1 MSGRCKPAVVV
12 TRPRASMTATL
23 KRASVWTPGGE
34 WVMGKEYDVGYGK
47 PPVKNQFKK
56 GKSGNPWGRLK
67 LSREKQ
73 PLDPKKIAIA
83 ALKSLV
89 TITVNGKKKKVTPME
104 AIWKSIIA
112 DALKGDKTAR
122 KYVVEFMM
130 KLDKLDFEDD
140 GVYFH
145 RMTKERQKAL
155 DDFLEEFG
163 PYEIVDNE
171 EEGND
176 SSSGGLDNRKQGN
189 GSSSGGSIIR
199 NKEIARHRGALIIRD
214 KEIARHPEDS
224 CGSNNG
230 CRSFDSAGR
239 IARNHEEAIE
249 AANVTTVRHRGPKLV
264 TTWTLKFSSAI
275 RQSGRSFVS
284 PFAHQWR
291 SNLLASQ

>member
-104 AIWKSIIA
+104 AIWDSIIA

-163 PYEIVDNE
+163 SYEIVDDQ

-189 GSSSGGSIIR
+189 GSSSGGVDHQEQG
-199 NKEIARHRGALIIRD
+199 N
-214 KEIARHPEDS
+214 
-224 CGSNNG
+224 
-230 CRSFDSAGR
+230 RS
-239 IARNHEEAIE
+239 
-249 AANVTTVRHRGPKLV
+249 
-264 TTWTLKFSSAI
+264 SSGGVDN
-275 RQSGRSFVS
+275 QGQGNSSSSGRFV
-284 PFAHQWR
+284 R
-291 SNLLASQ
+291 IE